1 MLVQS
6 DWAVSAFSRHKA
18 RKNGLMAILYT
29 RYLGQSFGDFD
40 LFRGISVSIAN
51 DGKVGLVGPNGIGKT
66 SLLLIL
72 ARLAQPSAGQV
83 YMAKNATLG
92 YLPQESAD
100 AFIDATHTVYDE
112 MLTLFA
118 EIRQQEATL
127 RQLEQ
132 EMAQGHASE
141 ELLTR
146 YSQAQEAFELAG
158 GYDYEL
164 EIRQVLTGL
173 GFDRSD
179 WAMPLAHLSGGQKTR
194 LLLAR
199 LLLEKPDLLILDEP
213 TNHLDVSAIEW
224 LEGTLKGWNGA
235 LLLVSHDRY
244 FLDRVVN
251 AIWEMGAGGI
261 VTYRGNYSAYVVQRE
276 ERWRLQEE
284 AYQSLMERLHKEMDY
299 IRRNMAGQRTQMA
312 QGKLSRL
319 AREVEAIHAG
329 GLDVLAKLKSKGWA
343 QVVDEVGLDGRPA
356 ATIAELHQRI
366 NQIPAPTRPLTLKMT
381 IPRADRSGDQ
391 VLRSQDLVVGYPGTV
406 LFESEDL
413 QLQRGETAALIGP
426 NGAGKSTLLRT
437 ILSEI
442 PPLGG
447 SLKLGASLELG
458 YFSQTH
464 DELNP
469 ARTVLDEFLH
479 QYPMLNSEARSYLA
493 RFLFRGDDVYQQVGS
508 LSGGERS
515 RLALAILLYQ
525 GANFL
530 LLDEPTNHLDIPAQE
545 ELQAELEAFNGT
557 ILMVSHDRYLV
568 DRLATQIWEVANGRL
583 HVYAGPYQ
591 EYLAWRSQSKTAASQ
606 AAISATANSHDH
618 NNGQS
623 PGKQGLSKNEQRL
636 LAQRIQAVE
645 SEIAAAEQHLDDLTQ
660 ALQTATEAQAFDRIQ
675 SLGIEYEAAQKR
687 VEALLEK
694 WTQLAQE

>member
-1 MLVQS
+1 
-6 DWAVSAFSRHKA
+6 
-18 RKNGLMAILYT
+18 MAILHT
-29 RYLGQSFGDFD
+29 RYLSQSFGDFD
-40 LFRGISVSIAN
+40 LFRGVSVSIPYDA
-51 DGKVGLVGPNGIGKT
+51 KVGLVGPNGIGKT

-72 ARLAQPSAGQV
+72 AGQAQPSGGQV
-83 YMAKNATLG
+83 HIAKSATIG

-100 AFIDATHTVYDE
+100 AFTDSTHTVYDE
-112 MLTLFA
+112 MLTLFT
-118 EIRQQEATL
+118 EMRQQEQTL
-127 RQLEQ
+127 RRLEQ
-132 EMAQGHASE
+132 EMAQGHASD
-141 ELLTR
+141 ELLDR
-146 YSQAQEAFELAG
+146 YSQAQVAFELAG
-158 GYDYEL
+158 GYDYEV
-164 EIRQVLTGL
+164 EIKQVLTGL
-173 GFDRSD
+173 GFDQAD
-179 WAMPLAHLSGGQKTR
+179 WTMPLTHLSGGQKTR

-224 LEGTLKGWNGA
+224 LEGTLKGWEGA

-251 AIWEMGAGGI
+251 TIWEMGRGGV

-284 AYQSLMERLHKEMDY
+284 AYQSLMERLNKEMDY

-329 GLDVLAKLKSKGWA
+329 GLDVLAKLKSRGWA
-343 QVVDEVGLDGRPA
+343 QVVDEVGLEGRPA

-366 NQIPAPTRPLTLKMT
+366 NQIPAPTRPLTLKMS
-381 IPRADRSGDQ
+381 IPQADRSGDQ
-391 VLRSQDLVVGYPGTV
+391 VLRSTDLRVGYPGAL
-406 LFESEDL
+406 LFEAEDL

-437 ILSEI
+437 VLGEI
-442 PPLGG
+442 TPLGG
-447 SLKLGASLELG
+447 SFKLGASLDLA

-464 DELNP
+464 EELQP
-469 ARTVLDEFLH
+469 TSTVLDEFLRH
-479 QYPMLNSEARSYLA
+479 YPMLNSEARSYLA

-583 HVYAGPYQ
+583 AIYPGTYQ
-591 EYLAWRSQSKTAASQ
+591 EYLAWRAQRKGDKVEETAVSTPESSRQ
-606 AAISATANSHDH
+606 T
-618 NNGQS
+618 NNG
-623 PGKQGLSKNEQRL
+623 QGLSKNEQRL
-636 LAQRIQAVE
+636 LNQKIQAVE
-645 SEIAAAEQHLDDLTQ
+645 SDITAAEQHLDEVTK
-660 ALQTATEAQAFDRIQ
+660 ALQAATETQSFDKIQ
-675 SLGIEYEAAQKR
+675 RLSIEYAAAEQR
-687 VEALLEK
+687 VNTLLEE
-694 WTQLAQE
+694 WSRLADSAS

>member
-1 MLVQS
+1 
-6 DWAVSAFSRHKA
+6 
-18 RKNGLMAILYT
+18 MAILHT
-29 RYLGQSFGDFD
+29 RYLSQSFGDFD
-40 LFRGISVSIAN
+40 LFRGISVSIPN

-72 ARLAQPSAGQV
+72 ARQAQPSGGQV
-83 YMAKNATLG
+83 HVAKSATIG

-100 AFIDATHTVYDE
+100 AFIDSTHTVYDE

-118 EIRQQEATL
+118 QMRQQEETL
-127 RQLEQ
+127 RRLEQ
-132 EMAQGHASE
+132 EMAQGNASD
-141 ELLTR
+141 ELLAR

-158 GYDYEL
+158 GYDYEV
-164 EIRQVLTGL
+164 EIKQVLTGL
-173 GFDRSD
+173 GFDQSD
-179 WAMPLAHLSGGQKTR
+179 WAMPLTHLSGGQKTR

-224 LEGTLKGWNGA
+224 LEGALKGWYGA

-251 AIWEMGAGGI
+251 TIWEMGTGGI

-284 AYQSLMERLHKEMDY
+284 AYQSLMERLNKEMDY

-329 GLDVLAKLKSKGWA
+329 GLDVLAKLKSRGWA

-366 NQIPAPTRPLTLKMT
+366 NQIPAPTRPLTLKMS
-381 IPRADRSGDQ
+381 IPQADRSGDQ
-391 VLRSQDLVVGYPGTV
+391 VLRSTDLVVGYPGAL

-437 ILSEI
+437 ILGEI

-447 SLKLGASLELG
+447 SFKLGASLELA

-464 DELNP
+464 DELKP
-469 ARTVLDEFLH
+469 ANTVLDEFLGR
-479 QYPMLNSEARSYLA
+479 YPMLNSEARSYLA
-493 RFLFRGDDVYQQVGS
+493 RFLFRGDDIYQQVGS

-583 HVYAGPYQ
+583 TIYPGSYQ
-591 EYLAWRSQSKTAASQ
+591 EYLARQSQPKEEKAAPESAASD
-606 AAISATANSHDH
+606 NSS
-618 NNGQS
+618 NGS
-623 PGKQGLSKNEQRL
+623 GNGRSLSKNEQRL
-636 LAQRIQAVE
+636 LAQKIQAIE
-645 SEIAAAEQHLDDLTQ
+645 AEISSAERHLAQVTA
-660 ALQTATEAQAFDRIQ
+660 ALQTASEEEAFDQVQQLSLEYAAAEAQINR
-675 SLGIEYEAAQKR
+675 
-687 VEALLEK
+687 LLEE
-694 WTQLAQE
+694 WTQLVEPANG

>member
-1 MLVQS
+1 
-6 DWAVSAFSRHKA
+6 
-18 RKNGLMAILYT
+18 MAILHT
-29 RYLGQSFGDFD
+29 RFLSQSFGDFD
-40 LFRGISVSIAN
+40 LFHGISVSIPN

-66 SLLLIL
+66 SLLLVL
-72 ARLAQPSAGQV
+72 AGQAQPSGGQV
-83 YMAKNATLG
+83 HVAKSATVG
-92 YLPQESAD
+92 YLPQESSD
-100 AFIDATHTVYDE
+100 AFAEPTRTVYAE
-112 MLTLFA
+112 MLTIFDD
-118 EIRQQEATL
+118 IRQQEQHL
-127 RQLEQ
+127 RRLEQ
-132 EMAQGHASE
+132 EMVQGNASD
-141 ELLTR
+141 ELLAR

-158 GYDYEL
+158 GYDYEV
-164 EIRQVLTGL
+164 EIKQVLTGL
-173 GFDRSD
+173 GFDQSD
-179 WAMPLAHLSGGQKTR
+179 WSMPLAHLSGGQKTR

-224 LEGTLKGWNGA
+224 LEGVLKGWAGA

-251 AIWEMGAGGI
+251 TIWEMGAGGI

-284 AYQSLMERLHKEMDY
+284 AYESLMDRLNKEMDY

-329 GLDVLAKLKSKGWA
+329 GLDVLAKLKSRGWA

-366 NQIPAPTRPLTLKMT
+366 NQIPAPTRPLTLKMS
-381 IPRADRSGDQ
+381 IPQADRSGDQ

-406 LFESEDL
+406 LFEAEDL

-426 NGAGKSTLLRT
+426 NGTGKSTLLRT
-437 ILSEI
+437 ILGEI
-442 PPLGG
+442 PPLSG
-447 SLKLGASLELG
+447 SFKLGASLELA

-464 DELNP
+464 EELNP
-469 ARTVLDEFLH
+469 TFTVLDEFLGH
-479 QYPMLNSEARSYLA
+479 YPMLNSEARSYLA

-515 RLALAILLYQ
+515 RLALALLLYQ

-545 ELQAELEAFNGT
+545 ELQAELEVFNGT

-568 DRLATQIWEVANGRL
+568 DRLATQIWEIVDGRL
-583 HVYAGPYQ
+583 HVFPGPYQ
-591 EYLAWRSQSKTAASQ
+591 EFLAWRARAKAEKAETAKTRSILDRNEQ
-606 AAISATANSHDH
+606 RAN
-618 NNGQS
+618 G
-623 PGKQGLSKNEQRL
+623 QGLSKNEQRL
-636 LAQRIQAVE
+636 LDQKIAALE
-645 SEIAAAEQHLDDLTQ
+645 SEITRAEQHLNEVTE
-660 ALQTATEAQAFDRIQ
+660 ALQTATESQAFDKIQ
-675 SLGIEYEAAQKR
+675 RLSIEYAAAEKR
-687 VEALLEK
+687 VSRLMEE
-694 WTQLAQE
+694 WSQLVQV